1 MSLENLNDKSFEEI
15 ELEAVSSFDDFLKE
29 LEEAEKNL
37 HITATDTVV
46 EVEDSFDDSPSAD
59 YEVQAAAEEFALETF
74 AAAEGPGASLR
85 DKSQT
90 ANEINDLRV
99 KISTLEEERGELR
112 QALVR
117 RQTDFDNFRK
127 RTERERSET
136 FENILSKLSSK
147 MLPVLDNLSRALESS
162 RQLSSEKVPEFE
174 HFVQGILL
182 VNQQLT
188 DVLEE
193 MGVQPI
199 LSVGHQFDP
208 HFHEAVATVEN
219 AGEEPGTV
227 VEEMLTGYTIG
238 KQVIRPA
245 MVKVSV
251 APSVAAPA
259 AVDTVADDAVAADG
273 DFAVAPDID
282 GIDATD
288 VTGDTVDTGDHA
300 IGDNNEDNND

>member
-1 MSLENLNDKSFEEI
+1 MSLEQNLNDDPFKEI
-15 ELEAVSSFDDFLKE
+15 ELEAAASFDDFLKE

-59 YEVQAAAEEFALETF
+59 YEVQSAVEEFALETF
-74 AAAEGPGASLR
+74 ASPEIQNTASR
-85 DKSQT
+85 EQSQT
-90 ANEINDLRV
+90 KHEMHDLRMKV
-99 KISTLEEERGELR
+99 STLEDERGELR
-112 QALVR
+112 QALQR

-147 MLPVLDNLSRALESS
+147 MLPVVDNLSRALESS
-162 RQLSSEKVPEFE
+162 RQVSAEKTPEFE
-174 HFVQGILL
+174 QFVQGILL

-188 DVLEE
+188 EVLLE

-199 LSVGHQFDP
+199 SSVGHPFDP
-208 HFHEAVATVEN
+208 HFHEAVATVEDSN
-219 AGEEPGTV
+219 EQPGTV
-227 VEEMLTGYTIG
+227 VQEMLTGYTIG

-251 APSVAAPA
+251 N
-259 AVDTVADDAVAADG
+259 TN
-273 DFAVAPDID
+273 I
-282 GIDATD
+282 
-288 VTGDTVDTGDHA
+288 
-300 IGDNNEDNND
+300 DNNNE